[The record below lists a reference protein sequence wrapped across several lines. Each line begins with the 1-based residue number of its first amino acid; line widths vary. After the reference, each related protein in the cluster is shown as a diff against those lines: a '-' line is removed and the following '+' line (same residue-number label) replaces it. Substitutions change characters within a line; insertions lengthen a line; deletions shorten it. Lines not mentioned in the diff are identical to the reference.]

1 VIRAVAAHARDSGV
15 QFTFLSFKSKSNM
28 HLFTA
33 KRSTNSATGVEITF
47 VPSPEQ
53 SLPSRQ
59 TLNRSKFECLV
70 NESEDC
76 PGEPA
81 KAIFISV
88 TENLYSSAREN
99 GCLECGLT

>member
-1 VIRAVAAHARDSGV
+1 MIRAVAAHARDSGV

-33 KRSTNSATGVEITF
+33 ERSTNSVTGVEIAF

-59 TLNRSKFECLV
+59 TLNRSKFE
-70 NESEDC
+70 
-76 PGEPA
+76 
-81 KAIFISV
+81 
-88 TENLYSSAREN
+88 
-99 GCLECGLT
+99 

>member
-1 VIRAVAAHARDSGV
+1 MVIRALAAHAGDSGV

-33 KRSTNSATGVEITF
+33 ERSTNSVTGMEITF

-59 TLNRSKFECLV
+59 TLNHSKFECLV
-70 NESEDC
+70 NDSEDY
-76 PGEPA
+76 PGKPA
-81 KAIFISV
+81 KAVFISI
-88 TENLYSSAREN
+88 TDS
-99 GCLECGLT
+99 